1 MNRRETEEK
10 LKKACYHA
18 APDVLKGVKERLENA
33 SGEDAIVPM
42 NLKQRRRT
50 RYSVFVPAVL
60 SGAAAFLLV
69 CNVALLIAGKNNES
83 KAVKTVA
90 LELNP
95 GVELEVNSDGRV
107 VNVKTLDKTSEEMIS
122 KMDLNG
128 TDADVAVNAILGA
141 MYQSGSLG
149 DNQESIATVEVT
161 QGTEPAVQ
169 QDGDEAMGSGYDDK
183 AQSATEDASNKDS
196 DDKPVAVSENRADEN
211 PSVSSNAAEKLDM
224 STLKKHDEAGAD
236 TAYHI
241 ALKDAGISADQVTEH
256 HSSWQLEEED
266 PEFDDVPTPKT
277 EAKASESSEEKATE
291 ATATPSAKASA
302 EATATPSVKATAEA
316 TATPSVKASA
326 EATATATP
334 FVKATTEA
342 TAIPSVK
349 ATAEATTTT
358 SVKATTEATATP
370 SVKAATKA
378 SEGTEKAAEGFYLVT
393 FKTARYTYIYM
404 IGEDGEILS
413 VSRSVI

>member
-33 SGEDAIVPM
+33 SDEDAIVPM

-302 EATATPSVKATAEA
+302 EATATTSVKTTAEA
-316 TATPSVKASA
+316 TTTPSVKASA
-326 EATATATP
+326 EATAT
-334 FVKATTEA
+334 
-342 TAIPSVK
+342 PSVK
-349 ATAEATTTT
+349 ATAEATTTTSVKATTEATATT

-378 SEGTEKAAEGFYLVT
+378 SEGTKKAAEGFYLVT